1 MAQQFEYKQFKDINL
16 EDTFF
21 DSLKADYAKFEGWFN
36 GKANDYAYIQTNN
49 DNIEGFLYLK
59 VEDYPIDDVIPDIV
73 CDKAVKIGTMKIK
86 PHGTRLGERFIKKSL
101 DYAIKNGISHIYVT
115 IFEKHEALIALYK
128 KYGFKLHGKKVSGD
142 GTELVYLKNLDEVGC
157 ENLLNYPRIDV
168 NSDTYLMS
176 IYPEFHTRLFP
187 DSILKTENFDIV
199 KDVSHTNSIEKIY
212 ICKMASA
219 RVLKKGDNII
229 IYRTSDKSG
238 QADFR
243 AVATSICVVE
253 DIKRCREFATFDD
266 YKSYC
271 KNYSIFSD
279 QELNEFY
286 YDVENNWITI
296 KMSYNVS
303 LTKRI
308 IRKRLIDDIGMS
320 RGAYW
325 GFFNVTKSQ
334 LKQVL
339 ELGMVNKGYL
349 ID

>member
-21 DSLKADYAKFEGWFN
+21 DSLKADYTKFEGWFN

-59 VEDYPIDDVIPDIV
+59 VEDYPIEDVIPDIV

-115 IFEKHEALIALYK
+115 VFEKHEALIALYE

-142 GTELVYLKNLDEVGC
+142 GTELVYLKNLDEVSC
-157 ENLLNYPRIDV
+157 ENLLNYPKIDI

-176 IYPEFHTRLFP
+176 IYPKYHTRLFP
-187 DSILKTENFDIV
+187 DSILSTENFDIV

-212 ICKMASA
+212 ICKMRDASI
-219 RVLKKGDNII
+219 LKKGDNII
-229 IYRTSDKSG
+229 IYRTGDGKG
-238 QADFR
+238 PAKFR
-243 AVATSICVVE
+243 AVVTSICVVE
-253 DIKRCREFATFDD
+253 DVKRCSEFSDFDS
-266 YKSYC
+266 YKAYC

-279 QELNEFY
+279 EELRGVYN
-286 YDVENNWITI
+286 DSRNDCITI

-303 LTKRI
+303 LTKKI
-308 IRKRLIDDIGMS
+308 IRKDLIEDIGMIENQ
-320 RGAYW
+320 YW
-325 GFFNVTKSQ
+325 GFFCVTKRQ
-334 LKQVL
+334 LEKVL
-339 ELGMVNKGYL
+339 EKGMVNDNYL